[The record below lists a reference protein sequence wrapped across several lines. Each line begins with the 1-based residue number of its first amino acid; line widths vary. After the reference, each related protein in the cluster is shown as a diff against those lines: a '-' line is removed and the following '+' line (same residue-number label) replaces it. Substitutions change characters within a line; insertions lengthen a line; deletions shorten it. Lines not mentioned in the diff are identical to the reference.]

1 MYVVGGLYGNPYAL
15 EKILEMAE
23 RENVK
28 IGHKPAIFYNGDFNF
43 FNSHSVHDFLLVNK
57 MIMQSGGIASLGN
70 IEDFII
76 NACADPASLLDS
88 ETWDCGCDYPPFVSD
103 AYVQRS
109 NRIAARIGHVAQAA
123 LARDSSV
130 IEWMRSLPNH
140 HAIELGAGAEGERTR
155 RVVVLHGDCWSLSGW
170 RFAAEALP
178 TSGGGRVTSCHPSC
192 PNSSTSAASASSST
206 SSVGSESESEITT
219 LAELSTWL
227 DEAGADVFAT
237 THTCLPVAVAV
248 PTSRGGGVLINNG
261 SAGMP
266 NFTATEPDPRLGHSG
281 VGGGGGGVITRI
293 SIDLESPPQSLSL
306 YHHITGRKDGDT
318 DQAPALRV
326 DALRVPYD
334 HEQWHRTFQ
343 RWWPPRSDA
352 HESYAPRIAYGP
364 SYSIEQAI
372 RDGFR

>member
-1 MYVVGGLYGNPYAL
+1 MRLSLSRKPVMLCLRHSSSCPVRFRTSPSLLRRLEATPTSSSPSSAAAASSSSSARTVYVVGGLYGNPYAL

-178 TSGGGRVTSCHPSC
+178 TSGGG
-192 PNSSTSAASASSST
+192 
-206 SSVGSESESEITT
+206 G
-219 LAELSTWL
+219 
-227 DEAGADVFAT
+227 
-237 THTCLPVAVAV
+237 
-248 PTSRGGGVLINNG
+248 
-261 SAGMP
+261 
-266 NFTATEPDPRLGHSG
+266 
-281 VGGGGGGVITRI
+281 
-293 SIDLESPPQSLSL
+293 
-306 YHHITGRKDGDT
+306 
-318 DQAPALRV
+318 
-326 DALRVPYD
+326 
-334 HEQWHRTFQ
+334 
-343 RWWPPRSDA
+343 
-352 HESYAPRIAYGP
+352 
-364 SYSIEQAI
+364 
-372 RDGFR
+372 